1 MKTVFINCSPKKRL
15 SASSWFLAIQRLF
28 VGGKPVL
35 VKLRTP
41 ADHAKIM
48 EQLTDA
54 DAVVFAMPLYV
65 DGIPSHVLTFLEKLE
80 QMSRE
85 TDLHFRV
92 YGIANN
98 GFIEG
103 RQNEPLMRSL
113 EHFCARSGL
122 TWCGGVGIGGGV
134 MLNVTRILFVVDIA
148 ISRHFRKRLYT
159 VCHGPYRSGS
169 SRHGAPPLAIHSI
182 PFSAV
187 RLSYFAGRPRFPPAG
202 CSGGSISLTRFHSL
216 SVSSYRFVPTQTVYI
231 IVSGCATFIFQTRPS
246 TLRTLH
252 PRLQAGRGCP

>member
-1 MKTVFINCSPKKRL
+1 MKTVFINCSPKMRL
-15 SASSWFLAIQRLF
+15 SASSWFLAIQRMF
-28 VGGKPVL
+28 TGGKQVL

-41 ADHAKIM
+41 ADHAKVM

-65 DGIPSHVLTFLEKLE
+65 DGIPSHVLGFLEKLE
-80 QMSRE
+80 RLSRE
-85 TDLHFRV
+85 TALHFRM
-92 YGIANN
+92 YAIANN

-148 ISRHFRKRLYT
+148 ILLLNMVLSAAQGGSLFPRDALWDFTSSALILLYFNLGVVFYLVRMGSAIRRGTDSGRNTPAFLSRPLCSSCLPT
-159 VCHGPYRSGS
+159 SS
-169 SRHGAPPLAIHSI
+169 SR
-182 PFSAV
+182 
-187 RLSYFAGRPRFPPAG
+187 
-202 CSGGSISLTRFHSL
+202 
-216 SVSSYRFVPTQTVYI
+216 SS
-231 IVSGCATFIFQTRPS
+231 PS
-246 TLRTLH
+246 
-252 PRLQAGRGCP
+252 